1 MTLAGRSFGM
11 SAVSHPCHDT
21 NGEQP
26 HSQWIGSSLS
36 GSIPKQLAHPRSTI
50 LEGPE
55 TENYCTSY
63 GKWVAW
69 PHSGTAETVLTGSM
83 QKRRGGSRA
92 ALADRNDPVH

>member
-55 TENYCTSY
+55 MENYCTSC
-63 GKWVAW
+63 GKWRRLAAFW
-69 PHSGTAETVLTGSM
+69 HCRDCFDRFYAEEA
-83 QKRRGGSRA
+83 RREPGRA
-92 ALADRNDPVH
+92 S